1 MSVMQKL
8 RAYHAVLGVLVVFA
22 YLTGEAG
29 LIHLVLG
36 YAVAGVVV
44 GRIMAA
50 FSGMPQLG
58 LSRFHPHFEGLTLNT
73 AATHPAIS
81 RTLLAGIAAALIA
94 ATVTGI
100 QLERSQAP
108 RQAASAVVAPAFIAP
123 AAIAPAAIA
132 PAFIAPA
139 FISPAL
145 ADSDRERTARAP
157 GERRGESGRS
167 EGGSDELHEFFSN
180 LLMLLVGLHVAYLL
194 LFKRSLARF
203 MLFLAPPRAPV
214 VLPPRA
220 GQ

>member
-8 RAYHAVLGVLVVFA
+8 RAYHAVLGVLVVLA

-36 YAVAGVVV
+36 YAVAVVVV

-100 QLERSQAP
+100 QLERSQVP
-108 RQAASAVVAPAFIAP
+108 RQAASAVVAPAF
-123 AAIAPAAIA
+123 IAPAAIA

>member
-8 RAYHAVLGVLVVFA
+8 RAYHAVLGVLVVLA

-36 YAVAGVVV
+36 YAIAALII
-44 GRIMAA
+44 GRLLAA

-58 LSRFHPHFEGLTLNT
+58 LSRFYPQFEGLTLNT

-81 RTLLAGIAAALIA
+81 KTLLAGIAAALIA

-100 QLERSQAP
+100 QLDRTQVP
-108 RQAASAVVAPAFIAP
+108 RQAASALVAPATIAV
-123 AAIAPAAIA
+123 AR
-132 PAFIAPA
+132 
-139 FISPAL
+139 
-145 ADSDRERTARAP
+145 ADSDRERTASAP
-157 GERRGESGRS
+157 GERRGERER
-167 EGGSDELHEFFSN
+167 EGGSDDMHEFFAN

-203 MLFLAPPRAPV
+203 MLFLSPPRPPV
-214 VLPPRA
+214 VAPGA
-220 GQ
+220 AE

>member
-8 RAYHAVLGVLVVFA
+8 RAYHAVLGVLVVLA

-36 YAVAGVVV
+36 YAVAVVVV

-108 RQAASAVVAPAFIAP
+108 RQAASAVVAPAA
-123 AAIAPAAIA
+123 
-132 PAFIAPA
+132 IAPA

-157 GERRGESGRS
+157 GERRGESERS
-167 EGGSDELHEFFSN
+167 EGGSDELHAFFSN